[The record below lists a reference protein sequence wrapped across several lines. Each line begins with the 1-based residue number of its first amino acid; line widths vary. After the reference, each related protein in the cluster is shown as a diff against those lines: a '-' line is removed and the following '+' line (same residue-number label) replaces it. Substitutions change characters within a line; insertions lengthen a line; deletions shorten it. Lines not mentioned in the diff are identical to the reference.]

1 MATKK
6 DLCREV
12 ARLND
17 KYCKN
22 TKNHLVVGEA
32 YGGYE
37 VQLRGK
43 EYKRGK
49 KTFRRKGSL
58 SGAVSIGNQYHD
70 TATKT
75 LEGLCKADSRGWVK
89 NQIRYY
95 EKRK

>member
-12 ARLND
+12 ERLND

-49 KTFRRKGSL
+49 KTFRRKGSM
-58 SGAVSIGNQYHD
+58 SGAIAIGNQGYD

-75 LEGLCKADSRGWVK
+75 LAGLWYADSRGWVK
-89 NQIRYY
+89 NQIRYK
-95 EKRK
+95 EKNK